1 MTFEPLKN
9 DRFLRALRREP
20 VDCTPIWIMR
30 QAGRYLPEYRASRA
44 RAGSF
49 LAMAK
54 NPDFACEVTL
64 QPLDRFP
71 LDAAILFSDI
81 LTVPDAMGLGL
92 YFAEGEGPKF
102 ERPVRS
108 EADIARLAVPDM
120 AKDLG
125 YVMDAV
131 SLIRRELHGRVPL
144 IGFSGSP
151 WTLACYMVEG
161 GGSENFSKIKAMA
174 LNAPAALHRLLEVT
188 TEAVIAY
195 LAAQR
200 AAGAQA
206 LQVFDTW
213 GGVLS
218 PRLYREFSLRY
229 LKRIAEAL
237 DRGEGAERTPL
248 ILFGRGN
255 GAYLAELADTGA
267 EALGVDWLTD
277 LSEARARTGG
287 RVALQGNLD
296 PCVLYAEPEVIRAEV
311 AATLASY
318 GEGPGHVFNLG
329 HGVSPDMNP
338 EHVAALVEA
347 VHALSAKPR

>member
-20 VDCTPIWIMR
+20 VDHTPIWIMR

-64 QPLDRFP
+64 QPLERFP

-120 AKDLG
+120 AQDLG

-131 SLIRRELHGRVPL
+131 TLIRRELQGRVPL

-161 GGSENFSKIKAMA
+161 GGSDNFSKIKAMA

-188 TEAVIAY
+188 TDAVVAY

-213 GGVLS
+213 GGVLN
-218 PRLYREFSLRY
+218 PRMYREFSLRY

-255 GAYLAELADTGA
+255 GAYLGELADTGA

-296 PCVLYAEPEVIRAEV
+296 PCVLYAEPKVIEAEV
-311 AATLASY
+311 AAALASY

-347 VHALSAKPR
+347 VHRLSAR